1 MEAVRQVLGLV
12 VLLQH
17 LVTQRSRRM
26 ELISPGMG
34 SSGVKYRYYI
44 TDDICSP
51 ENIPTVCSLMISPM
65 SEDICQVAT
74 LRLSNVANR
83 NFATE
88 QQGLSRT
95 HSYGKDVKQG
105 SVRKQKSK
113 LRLAHLGFNR
123 KLNSKPDLFCSIF
136 LFEHSFRCKNAILF
150 FALFTRENA
159 QNRPENQQN

>member
-12 VLLQH
+12 ALLQH
-17 LVTQRSRRM
+17 LATQRSRRM

-34 SSGVKYRYYI
+34 CSDVKYGYYK

-88 QQGLSRT
+88 
-95 HSYGKDVKQG
+95 
-105 SVRKQKSK
+105 
-113 LRLAHLGFNR
+113 
-123 KLNSKPDLFCSIF
+123 
-136 LFEHSFRCKNAILF
+136 
-150 FALFTRENA
+150 
-159 QNRPENQQN
+159 